1 MKRILSEDEF
11 RAALEEERACI
22 ARGGYPACVGI
33 FDIGE
38 RGPRGA
44 DSHQLDAA
52 LAGALRQIDVVG
64 WTGDKQITLLLP
76 GTGFHAAHRV
86 AARLA
91 REVLPCVA
99 EPSVSPLRSAPVI
112 AVPRHVGHSARARR
126 LAGEPSG
133 RVQCDPA
140 GVIGLLASPLPRWK
154 RALDIAIA
162 GTGLVLLV
170 AAPARHRIRDQGDLA
185 PAP

>member
-1 MKRILSEDEF
+1 MKRILSEDAF
-11 RAALEEERACI
+11 RAALEEECACI
-22 ARGGYPACVGI
+22 ARGGYPACVGV

-44 DSHQLDAA
+44 DAHRLGAA
-52 LAGALRQIDVVG
+52 LGGALRQIDVVG

-76 GTGFHAAHRV
+76 GTSFHAAHRV

-112 AVPRHVGHSARARR
+112 AVPRHVGHPARARR
-126 LAGEPSG
+126 ARGRARRARPVRSRRCDRPARVTAAALEAGARHRDRGRGVGAALA
-133 RVQCDPA
+133 
-140 GVIGLLASPLPRWK
+140 
-154 RALDIAIA
+154 
-162 GTGLVLLV
+162 
-170 AAPARHRIRDQGDLA
+170 AAARHRIRDQGDLA
-185 PAP
+185 PAT